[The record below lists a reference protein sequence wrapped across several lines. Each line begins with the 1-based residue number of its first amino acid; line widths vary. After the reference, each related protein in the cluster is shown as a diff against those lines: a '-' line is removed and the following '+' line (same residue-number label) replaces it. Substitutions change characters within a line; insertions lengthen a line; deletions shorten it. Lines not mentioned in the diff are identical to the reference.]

1 MKRAAKLI
9 LLAALVCLIGCGGN
23 DQALNIGKQKLN
35 VAVGIA
41 PLAEFVEKTGGEL
54 VQVVTMV
61 PPGNNPETYSPSAG
75 QMKTLS
81 DASVYFSLELPSEQ
95 ANILPKLHDLSP
107 GIRVVDLQSEA
118 EKVYPMLHFD
128 NEHHDKNEYTKD
140 FHIWLSPKRAIVI
153 VSAIADVL
161 CEIDKGNENAYK
173 ANAKNYID
181 ELSSLDSKIKDL
193 LEERGTKAF
202 IIYHAAYAY
211 FADDYDVAM
220 VAIEAEGKKA
230 SATDLQAVIEFAK
243 ANGIKTILYQQEF
256 DAGQA
261 RTIASE
267 IGGVAKQAAPL
278 SKDYI
283 NSMRDFAAAITEN

>member
-9 LLAALVCLIGCGGN
+9 LLATLVCLIGCGGN
-23 DQALNIGKQKLN
+23 DQALNTGKQKLN

-128 NEHHDKNEYTKD
+128 HEHHDKNEYTKD

-173 ANAKNYID
+173 ANAKNYTD
-181 ELSSLDSKIKDL
+181 ELSSLDSEIKDL

-211 FADDYDVAM
+211 FADDYGVAM